1 MLTVALVKFD
11 KKRNST
17 LRPEIFLEENLF
29 QGEIKSDFTME
40 ALEVAFSFN
49 DPSNPPEYN
58 YAYIYPFKRFY
69 FVRQWVFSGGIWVA
83 SLVVDVLATY
93 RNEIKSK
100 KIFCVRSA
108 NFDYSSIIDSSYPTS
123 GYTGTANTKV
133 APSTFWG
140 NTGLTGGV
148 IVCGIVG
155 SSGSNIGAVT
165 YYAFT
170 YAAFNNFMSRLLSG
184 ISWAGIDTDEISEEL
199 QKALINPA
207 QYIVSCV
214 WLPLGISDING
225 TNTSTVKLGWWS
237 FSVSGTTKILSVSN
251 AFKRVSYALS
261 VPKHPQDPTGFHQL
275 SPYSSYSLK
284 FLPFGVFEIDT
295 TKLYGRDRLYVQVS
309 VDLLT
314 GGAIL
319 DVSIEEDFQAAMI
332 TSQANIGVQIPT
344 GQISANL
351 GNLDQALIAG
361 GIAGAA
367 DLVAAFNASE
377 NQATLS
383 KPTGGTTVNENGF
396 SHRGGKF

>member
-17 LRPEIFLEENLF
+17 LRPKIFLEENLF

-40 ALEVAFSFN
+40 ALEIAFSFN

-69 FVRQWVFSGGIWVA
+69 FIRQWVFSGGIWIA

-93 RNEIKSK
+93 RNEFKTHK
-100 KIFCVRSA
+100 LFCVRSA
-108 NFDYSSIIDSSYPTS
+108 NFTYSNIIDSSYPTS
-123 GYTGTANTKV
+123 GYVGTASTKIS
-133 APSTFWG
+133 PDMFWG
-140 NTGLTGGV
+140 NSILGGA
-148 IVCGIVG
+148 IICGIVG
-155 SSGSNIGAVT
+155 SSGANIGAVT

-170 YAAFNNFMSRLLSG
+170 FAAFNNFMNRLLSG

-199 QKALINPA
+199 QKALINPS

-214 WLPLGISDING
+214 WLPLGVSDITG
-225 TNTSTVKLGWWS
+225 TATSTIKLGWWS
-237 FSVSGTTKILSVSN
+237 FSVSGSVKILSISN

-261 VPKHPQDPTGFHQL
+261 IPKHPQDTMGYHQL

-295 TKLYGRDRLYVQVS
+295 TKLYGKDRLYVQVS

-332 TSQANIGVQIPT
+332 TSQANIGIQIPT
-344 GQISANL
+344 GQIAANL

-361 GIAGAA
+361 GIAGAS
-367 DLVAAFNASE
+367 DLVAAFNAAD
-377 NQATLS
+377 NQATIA
-383 KPTGGTTVNENGF
+383 KPSGGTTTNKNGF
-396 SHRGGKF
+396 SHKGGGF